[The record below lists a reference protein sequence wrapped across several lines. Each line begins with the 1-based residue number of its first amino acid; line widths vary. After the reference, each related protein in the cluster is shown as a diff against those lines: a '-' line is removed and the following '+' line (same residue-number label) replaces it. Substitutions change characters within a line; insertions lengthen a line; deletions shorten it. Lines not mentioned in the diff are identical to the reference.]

1 MATTVTVSRF
11 DVMQADA
18 LSLVRDAAVNDRVE
32 LRIVGDV
39 GAKVRVVEITS
50 PRVQVSVDC
59 AIVVSPRKQSVT
71 YKQCGVDGLNI

>member
-1 MATTVTVSRF
+1 M
-11 DVMQADA
+11 MQADA

-39 GAKVRVVEITS
+39 GAKVRVMEITS

-71 YKQCGVDGLNI
+71 YKQCGVDGLNV